1 MGAFFVLE
9 FVPLVVDG
17 GVRKVRVDVVGVEVV
32 EEEVVREKASA
43 HS

>member
-1 MGAFFVLE
+1 VLSSKDSVFVD
-9 FVPLVVDG
+9 VVDDRRARG
-17 GVRKVRVDVVGVEVV
+17 DVVGVEVV